1 MIGLP
6 TLECTKSGHN
16 RAYRILYRREQQNR
30 SQGPD
35 SFQVLF
41 AKAGVSTQP
50 TRKQGLAHSS
60 MVGPYTSRRSP
71 VLSLGGGA
79 STDDPLA
86 TAAAIE
92 VLKRGG
98 NAADAAVAAAAA
110 LQVLKPYATGIGG
123 DCFALFYD
131 AQTRAVRCIDG
142 SGRSPAA
149 LTRELFAAG
158 ANTGMEATVPGAV
171 KGWFDTLRHCGSGRV
186 SMREVLVPAVR
197 LARRGFPVGVVNAAH
212 WATYESKLGALVGG
226 RYFLPTPWA
235 GQVLRNEPLADLL
248 ERLGQDGTDAFY
260 KGPVADAVAAA
271 VQQAGGVLEA
281 ADLLRHPAESGDGLV
296 VPVSTTYRGAR
307 VHTVPF
313 PSHGS
318 VLLEALNILESFE
331 LRDREQ
337 STYAHLLVEALRLA
351 LADGLGWVADGGPAR
366 DGRMASKEHAKSRHV
381 DIERARQWSDA
392 GLPNAPEQSH
402 TVFLVTA
409 DERGNACAFINS
421 NFLGFG
427 CAIVEALRIR
437 SSYNDCQRWQQA
449 HTPQRAK
456 GRRLSNRVDIV
467 VPQCRG
473 RGFSTLAGHPNCAG
487 PCKKPY
493 HTLMPVLV
501 TDTASGNWLAAL
513 GTMGGYTQP
522 QVDLQLFLAL
532 TEGGL
537 DPQSALDAP
546 RLYIGDG
553 RTLRPE

>member
-1 MIGLP
+1 M
-6 TLECTKSGHN
+6 
-16 RAYRILYRREQQNR
+16 A
-30 SQGPD
+30 
-35 SFQVLF
+35 
-41 AKAGVSTQP
+41 
-50 TRKQGLAHSS
+50 
-60 MVGPYTSRRSP
+60 GPYTSRRSP

-92 VLKRGG
+92 VLNRGG

-110 LQVLKPYATGIGG
+110 LQVLKPYATGVGG

-149 LTRELFAAG
+149 LTRELFVAG
-158 ANTGMEATVPGAV
+158 VNSGMEATVPGAV
-171 KGWFDTLRHCGSGRV
+171 KGWFDTLRHCGSGQV
-186 SMREVLVPAVR
+186 SMREVLAPAVR
-197 LARRGFPVGVVNAAH
+197 LARGGFPVGVVNAAH
-212 WATYESKLGALVGG
+212 WATYESRLGDLVGG
-226 RYFLPTPWA
+226 AYFLPTPRA
-235 GQVLRNEPLADLL
+235 GQVLRNEPLGDLL
-248 ERLGQDGTDAFY
+248 ERLGRDGADAFY
-260 KGPVADAVAAA
+260 EGPVADAVAAA
-271 VQQAGGVLEA
+271 VKRAGGVLEA
-281 ADLLRHPAESGDGLV
+281 ADLHRHLADSGDGLA

-318 VLLEALNILESFE
+318 VLLEALNILERFD
-331 LRDREQ
+331 LRDRERC
-337 STYAHLLVEALRLA
+337 AHLLVEALRLA
-351 LADGLGWVADGGPAR
+351 LADGLGWVADGGPAL
-366 DGRMASKEHAKSRHV
+366 DGRMASKEHAEGRSV
-381 DIERARQWSDA
+381 DVERARQWSEAD
-392 GLPNAPEQSH
+392 LPNAPEQSH

-427 CAIVEALRIR
+427 CAIVERYGFAV
-437 SSYNDCQRWQQA
+437 
-449 HTPQRAK
+449 H
-456 GRRLSNRVDIV
+456 
-467 VPQCRG
+467 CRG
-473 RGFSTLAGHPNCAG
+473 RGFSAVAGHPNCAG

-501 TDTASGNWLAAL
+501 TDTASGDWLAAL

-522 QVDLQLFLAL
+522 QVDLQLLLAMM
-532 TEGGL
+532 EGGL

-553 RTLRPE
+553 RTLRLDDPLFLEEGFPEDVVADLRRRGHRIAPRFVPPSARSTRSMAHIVARGSWWDRTRECAVEQVAPVLWFGCEPRSDGVAAAAPPHDVL